1 MRGRVPVL
9 ELTDFE
15 RMKIVARS
23 LGLELGKQSDV
34 QTIFHLADTFRAILR
49 ESGTRT
55 IIRRGLEVAENRQSK
70 KGPAVKRGHP

>member
-9 ELTDFE
+9 ELSDFE

-23 LGLELGKQSDV
+23 LRVELRKQSDV

-49 ESGTRT
+49 ESATRT

>member
-23 LGLELGKQSDV
+23 LGVELRKQSDV
-34 QTIFHLADTFRAILR
+34 
-49 ESGTRT
+49 
-55 IIRRGLEVAENRQSK
+55 
-70 KGPAVKRGHP
+70 